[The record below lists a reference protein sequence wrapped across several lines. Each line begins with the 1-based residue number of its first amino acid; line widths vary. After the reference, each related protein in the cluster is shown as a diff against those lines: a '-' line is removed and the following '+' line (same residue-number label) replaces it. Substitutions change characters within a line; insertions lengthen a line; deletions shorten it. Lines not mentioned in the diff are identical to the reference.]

1 MGRAGLNSELLRET
15 YLAKEPSKLKIQ
27 TPKVEIWG
35 GVECTVNRVGDQ
47 YFNQM
52 ARNGHATR
60 ITDLNL
66 FAELGVT
73 AMRYPVL
80 WELTAPDGI
89 ECADWSW
96 ADERLGLCQ
105 KLGIRP
111 IVGLVHHGSGPRH
124 TSLVDPAFAQGLA
137 QFAEAFAQRYPWVES
152 YTPVNEPLT
161 TARFSGLY
169 GHWYPHGRDG
179 ATFARALITQCQAI
193 RLAMQAIRQVNPA
206 AQLVQTD
213 DLGKMSSTPLL
224 KYQAEFEN
232 ERRWLSFDLLG
243 GRVNRN
249 HQMWNYLRALGISE
263 AELEQFLEA
272 PCPPNVIGINHYL
285 TSDRFLDERIDRYP
299 TCTHGG
305 NGRHQYADVEA
316 VRVCAQGAA
325 GPRTMIKEAWERYKT
340 PLAVTEVH
348 LGSTR
353 EEQLRWL
360 KEVWEAAN
368 SLRSEGVDVRAIT
381 AWSLLGAYDWN
392 TLVTRADGHY
402 EPGVFDLRSSDSNA
416 SIPRPRA
423 TALARMLRKLASGGE
438 YDHPLLDVPGWW
450 RRPQRLLYP
459 PVSIS
464 EVEADKPPGTVQSTE
479 EVNKLTGSVVGTS
492 ESRLATSPSLRPLV
506 ITGAT
511 GTLGRAFARL
521 CEVRGIPYRL
531 LTRQE
536 MDIAN
541 PVSVEAVLRGLK
553 PWAVVNAAGYVR
565 VDDAEREPE
574 ACLRENALGPAVLAQ
589 CCADLGVG
597 LLTFSSDLV
606 FDGTCR
612 APYVESHAVSPL
624 NVYGRSKAQAE
635 VKVLEALPSALVVR
649 TSAFFGPWDEYNF
662 ITVALRVLAQGK
674 RFVAA
679 EDAIISPTYIPDL
692 VNSSLDL
699 LIDGEEGLWHLAN
712 SGASSWADLARFAAK
727 RAGFDPAYID
737 ARPMETLGFTASR
750 PSYSVLSSERGV
762 LLPSLENAIAS
773 YFQECKIP
781 LLK

>member
-1 MGRAGLNSELLRET
+1 MGGAGLNCELIRT
-15 YLAKEPSKLKIQ
+15 PSDFKIQ
-27 TPKVEIWG
+27 PNKLEIWG

-52 ARNGHATR
+52 ERNGHATR

-73 AMRYPVL
+73 TMRYPVL
-80 WELTAPDGI
+80 WELTVPDGI
-89 ECADWSW
+89 ESADWSW
-96 ADERLGLCQ
+96 ADQRLSLCQ

-111 IVGLVHHGSGPRH
+111 IIGLVHHGSGPRH
-124 TSLVDPAFAQGLA
+124 TSLVDPSFATGLA
-137 QFAEAFAQRYPWVES
+137 QFAQAFAQRYPWVES

-179 ATFARALITQCQAI
+179 ATFARALITQCQGI
-193 RLAMQAIRQVNPA
+193 RLAMQAIRQVNSA

-213 DLGKMSSTPLL
+213 DLGKMYSTPLL
-224 KYQAEFEN
+224 KYQADFEN
-232 ERRWLSFDLLG
+232 ERRWLSYDLLC

-249 HQMWNYLRALGISE
+249 HPMWNYLRRLGITE
-263 AELEQFLEA
+263 AELWEFLDA
-272 PCPPNVIGINHYL
+272 PCPPDLIGINHYL
-285 TSDRFLDERIDRYP
+285 TSDRFLDERLERYP
-299 TCTHGG
+299 PSTHGG
-305 NGRHQYADVEA
+305 NGHHQYADVEA
-316 VRVCAQGAA
+316 VRVCAQATA
-325 GPRTMIKEAWERYKT
+325 RPQTLLKEAWERYKT

-360 KEVWEAAN
+360 QEVWEAAN
-368 SLRSEGVDVRAIT
+368 SVRSKGVDVRAIT

-392 TLVTRADGHY
+392 SLVTRSDGHY
-402 EPGVFDLRSSDSNA
+402 EPGVFDLRSAA
-416 SIPRPRA
+416 SCKASPPHPRP
-423 TALARMLRKLASGGE
+423 TALAQMLRELAAGRE
-438 YDHPLLDVPGWW
+438 YEHPLLDFPGWW

-459 PVSIS
+459 PVSMC
-464 EVEADKPPGTVQSTE
+464 ELEPDPLPGRVHFTE
-479 EVNKLTGSVVGTS
+479 EVDLLTSSAVSAAST
-492 ESRLATSPSLRPLV
+492 LRPLV

-511 GTLGRAFARL
+511 GTLGRAFARI
-521 CEVRGIPYRL
+521 CEVRGIPFRL

-541 PVSVEAVLRGLK
+541 SVSVETVLTELK
-553 PWAVVNAAGYVR
+553 PWAVVNTAGYVR
-565 VDDAEREPE
+565 VDDAEGEPS
-574 ACLRENALGPAVLAQ
+574 ACLRENALGPAILAQ
-589 CCADLGVG
+589 CCARLGVA

-612 APYVESHAVSPL
+612 APYLESHAVSPL

-662 ITVALRVLAQGK
+662 ITVALRVLAEGK
-674 RFVAA
+674 SFVAA
-679 EDAIISPTYIPDL
+679 EDAIVSPTYIPDL

-699 LIDGEEGLWHLAN
+699 LIDGECGLWHLAN
-712 SGASSWADLARFAAK
+712 SGASSWADLARFVAMK
-727 RAGFDPAYID
+727 AGFDPAYID
-737 ARPMETLGFTASR
+737 ARPMATLGFAAVR

-762 LLPSLENAIAS
+762 MLPSLENAIAQ

-781 LLK
+781 LLN